1 MTPKM
6 SYTLD
11 GKPNLLII
19 NRKDPK
25 VLEGLKKH
33 FLNLSIHKFMQKHH
47 SSGLILDIVKDSR
60 RWVNKRL
67 QKYYTKALEDQNEF
81 ERLVYEQQVGYP
93 KNPLMS
99 PVVLSVT
106 TCSNASSSLISNLSV
121 QKVQIC
127 EDITQTLMM
136 VDSRSISDNL
146 SHLSDNNSARVSR
159 SPLNFQSKGKKGLN
173 LYTHARNVESE
184 EFRNIS
190 FHKSKSSKNSFKKL
204 PHLHKKSFNFQN
216 NINRHKKSGSS
227 NLQTLK
233 KKESNNQ
240 KMLSLTNSVKKSKNL
255 TQKLKMK
262 LLKKP
267 QISKK
272 SLKFQFQRQRGM
284 DSGGSSKI
292 PILFDNRLDCK

>member
-1 MTPKM
+1 M
-6 SYTLD
+6 
-11 GKPNLLII
+11 
-19 NRKDPK
+19 
-25 VLEGLKKH
+25 EGIKKH
-33 FLNLSIHKFMQKHH
+33 FINLSKHKFMQKHQ
-47 SSGLILDIVKDSR
+47 SSGLLLDIVKDSR

-67 QKYYTKALEDQNEF
+67 QMYYKNALEDQNEF
-81 ERLVYEQQVGYP
+81 ERLVYEQQVGFP

-127 EDITQTLMM
+127 EDISQTLMM
-136 VDSRSISDNL
+136 MDSRSISDNL
-146 SHLSDNNSARVSR
+146 SHMSHLSDNNSSRVSR
-159 SPLNFQSKGKKGLN
+159 SPLHFPSKGEKGLN

-184 EFRNIS
+184 EFRKIS

-204 PHLHKKSFNFQN
+204 PHLNTANFNFQN

-227 NLQTLK
+227 NLQTIK
-233 KKESNNQ
+233 KQNSSNQ

-262 LLKKP
+262 IRNKVQAP
-267 QISKK
+267 AKK

-292 PILFDNRLDCK
+292 PILFDNRLDCKWKRGLIGRQ